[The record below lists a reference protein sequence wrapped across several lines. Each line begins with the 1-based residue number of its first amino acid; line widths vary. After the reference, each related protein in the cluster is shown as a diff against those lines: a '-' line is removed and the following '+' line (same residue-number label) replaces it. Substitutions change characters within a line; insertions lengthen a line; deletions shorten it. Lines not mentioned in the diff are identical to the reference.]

1 MALSVAESLAFIQS
15 RRSIYPK
22 EFEGTD
28 VSKEEIEQLAEA
40 ARYAPTHKH
49 TEPWR
54 FKIFQGEATMR
65 LAEVQVKALFQ
76 AKGETEM
83 TLKKAEKMRFNA
95 AHSGAVIA
103 IVMQRDELERVSV
116 EDEVW
121 AVACAVQNMHL
132 HAASLGLSGFW
143 STGAAVNFPE
153 VRALLELKEKDLH
166 MGWFYLGRYSAEKP
180 RFKERA
186 RVSEVATFMK

>member
-28 VSKEEIEQLAEA
+28 VTREEIEQLIEA

-54 FKIFQGEATMR
+54 FKVFQGTALTQ
-65 LAEVQVKALFQ
+65 LAETQVKALFA
-76 AKGETEM
+76 AKGENEM
-83 TLKKAEKMRFNA
+83 TLKKAEKMRYNA

-103 IVMQRDELERVSV
+103 IVMRRDELERVSLN
-116 EDEVW
+116 DEVW

-153 VRALLELKEKDLH
+153 IRALLDLNEQDLH
-166 MGWFYLGRYSAEKP
+166 MGWFYLGRFSGEKP
-180 RFKERA
+180 RFKDRA
-186 RVSEVATFMK
+186 SVAEITRFM